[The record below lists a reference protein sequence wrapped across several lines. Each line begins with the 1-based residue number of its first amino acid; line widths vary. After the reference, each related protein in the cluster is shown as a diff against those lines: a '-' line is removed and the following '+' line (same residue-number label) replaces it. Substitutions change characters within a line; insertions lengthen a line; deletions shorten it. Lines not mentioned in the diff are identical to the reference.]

1 MKTLLMLNYEY
12 PPLWWWAWVC
22 TQYQSELLAKLGYK
36 VIIITTWF
44 EQEKEYEQK
53 ENLEIFR
60 LKSLRKFKHKSGMLE
75 KLDWVFETKKFLK
88 TFLPGKKIDL
98 AFWNFTILWWEVG
111 YFLKKNYSIPYIILS
126 HWHDI
131 PWFFKKQMFFYHMI
145 TYIWIK
151 KVCYHAEKI
160 VLLTKT
166 MKKNADAFLP
176 KSKEKNIIIPN
187 GCEINIFTPNFAQKS
202 KKFTLIFVGRLVEQK
217 DPMTFLK
224 AIKSFKENYKVDF
237 QVDILWDGPL
247 KTQMERYV
255 LENHLEKEIFF
266 HGWVSKSEMLT
277 YYQTA
282 NLQVISSLAEAMS
295 IATLESLSTGQYILS
310 TPVSGNVDMIAKGIN
325 GDFFD
330 YGNTKEL
337 SEKIYEYYENK
348 FLPWYLVDEKY
359 LGNFRKKYSWEEI
372 VKVYDDLIVNLTGDE
387 TK

>member
-1 MKTLLMLNYEY
+1 MKTILMLNYEY

-36 VIIITTWF
+36 VMVITTWF
-44 EQEKEYEQK
+44 EWEKEYEQK

-60 LKSLRKFKHKSGMLE
+60 LKSLRKYKHKSGMLE
-75 KLDWVFETKKFLK
+75 KLDWVFQTKKFLK

-98 AFWNFTILWWEVG
+98 VFGNFSILWWEVG
-111 YFLKKNYSIPYIILS
+111 YFLKKKYGIPYIILS

-131 PWFFKKQMFFYHMI
+131 PWFFKKQMFIYHII
-145 TYIWIK
+145 TYFWIK
-151 KVCYHAEKI
+151 KVCNYADKI
-160 VLLTKT
+160 VLLTKD
-166 MKKNADAFLP
+166 MKKNADNFLP
-176 KSKEKNIIIPN
+176 NHMEKNIIIPN
-187 GCEINIFTPNFAQKS
+187 GCEINIFTPNKEIQS
-202 KKFTLIFVGRLVEQK
+202 KNFTLIFVGRLVEQK
-217 DPMTFLK
+217 DPMTFLQ
-224 AIKSFKENYKVDF
+224 AIKMLKNNYDFSFTAH
-237 QVDILWDGPL
+237 ILWDGPL
-247 KTQMERYV
+247 KKQMETFV
-255 LENHLEKEIFF
+255 LENHLQKEVIF

-277 YYQTA
+277 YYQSA

-310 TPVSGNVDMIAKGIN
+310 TPVSGNVDMIEKDIN

-330 YGNTKEL
+330 YGNAQDL

-348 FLPWYLVDEKY
+348 FKKSYTIDEKY
-359 LGNFRKKYSWEEI
+359 LENFRKKYSWEEI